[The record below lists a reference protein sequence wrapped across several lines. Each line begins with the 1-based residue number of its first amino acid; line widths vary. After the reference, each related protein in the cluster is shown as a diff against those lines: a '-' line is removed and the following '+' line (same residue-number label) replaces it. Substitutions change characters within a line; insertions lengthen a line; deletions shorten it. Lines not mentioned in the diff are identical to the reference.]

1 VINVNAVASHLPSS
15 KAATELAPLVEQLA
29 KRADANRDGKV
40 TSAEFMEFLTK
51 LTSSLDEDA
60 KSGGNLASS
69 NASALSW
76 LGGTQAQAPAGG
88 ANAGVPAAA
97 AARALVAALAK
108 ER

>member
-1 VINVNAVASHLPSS
+1 VINVNAVASHLSSS
-15 KAATELAPLVEQLA
+15 KAATELSPLVEQLA

-51 LTSSLDEDA
+51 LTASLDDDA
-60 KSGGNLASS
+60 KSGGTLASS

-76 LGGTQAQAPAGG
+76 IGGVPAQAPA
-88 ANAGVPAAA
+88 ASNAARPMAA

-108 ER
+108 EQ

>member
-1 VINVNAVASHLPSS
+1 MINVNAVTNHLPSS
-15 KAATELAPLVEQLA
+15 KASTEVAPLVEQLA

-51 LTSSLDEDA
+51 LTSSLDDDA
-60 KSGGNLASS
+60 KSNGDLASS

-76 LGGTQAQAPAGG
+76 LGASPAQAQAPA
-88 ANAGVPAAA
+88 NRSAAA
-97 AARALVAALAK
+97 AVHALVSALSK